1 MNEYARWIEPPASTS
16 GTSASL
22 ALICSRSACRPLSSS
37 NSLPPPSPF
46 TNPIPSPPNQ
56 PQSGV
61 RSTPREHILQK
72 PEPHQAKPAQPTA
85 THKTRTITNR
95 SLHLGNARTF
105 LINWALAKQNNWDII
120 LRIEDLAH
128 PDVKPGVI
136 DDIISTLQWLGLTW
150 SGNPIIQSQNLE
162 PYNNALTTLA
172 QNALCFPCALTRT
185 EIEQAATA
193 PHVGEHET
201 HFPQA
206 ARPPGAGSTTYTP
219 NPADTDTNH
228 RFITN
233 PQTITFHDKIH
244 GPQSFNPANSV
255 GDFVIWTKRAQ
266 PAYQLA
272 VVVDDHRQNVT
283 HIVRGDDLLD
293 STARQLL
300 IYRSLGYAPE
310 PNYYHLPL
318 VVGTD
323 GRRLAKRHGDTRINQ
338 YKKQAI
344 PPEAIVGL
352 LHHLSTQHHNTPNKQ
367 PEPMS
372 ADDFAKAFSLDTMPT
387 TPVVLTKDAERLHAR
402 TTPPGPPTRVRTG
415 KPKHRPP
422 STDHLEVK

>member
-1 MNEYARWIEPPASTS
+1 MYGQHHVNAQIPPETRTAPPAGQT
-16 GTSASL
+16 
-22 ALICSRSACRPLSSS
+22 
-37 NSLPPPSPF
+37 
-46 TNPIPSPPNQ
+46 
-56 PQSGV
+56 
-61 RSTPREHILQK
+61 
-72 PEPHQAKPAQPTA
+72 AQPTA
-85 THKTRTITNR
+85 TRTRLAPSPTGA
-95 SLHLGNARTF
+95 LHLGNARTF

-162 PYNNALTTLA
+162 PYNKALTTLA
-172 QNALCFPCALTRT
+172 QNAMCFPCALTRT

-201 HFPQA
+201 LFPQA
-206 ARPPGAGSTTYTP
+206 ARPPGAGSTPYTP

-233 PQTITFHDKIH
+233 PQTITFHDHIH

-300 IYRSLGYAPE
+300 IYRSLNYAPE
-310 PNYYHLPL
+310 PTYYHLPL

-338 YKKQAI
+338 YKNQSI

-387 TPVVLTKDAERLHAR
+387 TPVVLTNDAERWLKKHAQNHPT
-402 TTPPGPPTRVRTG
+402 TTPNRPTHAGVKKNRQTKKTQHPP
-415 KPKHRPP
+415 PP
-422 STDHLEVK
+422 